1 MIQRTTLTTKEVSEY
16 LGLSL
21 DFVYKLARSGELP
34 SVKVGSRVLFR
45 VATVDKWLQEKEQES
60 VNVAE
65 GHDEQPNFE
74 AI

>member
-60 VNVAE
+60 INATAE
-65 GHDEQPNFE
+65 HNEQPRFE